1 MFANVTSNVNYEN
14 RNILRLAASV
24 ETCHLETKWILL
36 LDFIIGIILGGRG
49 GVAFVNNISNYW
61 WRHDT
66 FPNGRRELV

>member
-14 RNILRLAASV
+14 RNTLRLAASV

-49 GVAFVNNISNYW
+49 GVAIGNNISNYW